1 MGRYA
6 LITPRRIDPNSPQ
19 LFRIPDTI
27 LSAARIVRL
36 VTPYTR
42 RLTGH
47 KFFYL
52 ILTEVGLRY
61 VVGVPYNPD
70 TRQAAFCNGLVKVA
84 FGEFEVLIE
93 GRFALPEALRT
104 DVNSLNT
111 HQNL

>member
-6 LITPRRIDPNSPQ
+6 LITPRRFDPNSPQ

-47 KFFYL
+47 KFSHL

-61 VVGVPYNPD
+61 VVGIPFAPY
-70 TRQAAFCNGLVKVA
+70 TKEAAFCNGLVQVA
-84 FGEFEVLIE
+84 FGEYEILI
-93 GRFALPEALRT
+93 GWRPAL
-104 DVNSLNT
+104 
-111 HQNL
+111 